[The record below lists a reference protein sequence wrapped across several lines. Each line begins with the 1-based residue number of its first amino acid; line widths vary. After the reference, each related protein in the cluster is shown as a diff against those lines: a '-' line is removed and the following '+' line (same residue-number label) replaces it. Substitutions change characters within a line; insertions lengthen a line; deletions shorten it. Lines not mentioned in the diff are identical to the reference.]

1 MALLWDVSRTRPR
14 GRSVRG
20 IDMRVTARVRGKLQN
35 LKNLEKTYK
44 KLVAESKVECAV
56 GYPVNASGLGTP
68 EAAYDDRASVIQVA
82 LWNNYGTDK
91 TPARPFMD
99 LAAREMGELYKK
111 GMKTLG
117 PKIARGEARVEKVL
131 DVLGLQAEECVRK
144 AIMDGE
150 WAPNA
155 PETIK
160 RKKSERP
167 LVDTGT
173 MRNRVTHVV
182 RAKTK

>member
-1 MALLWDVSRTRPR
+1 MKV
-14 GRSVRG
+14 
-20 IDMRVTARVRGKLQN
+20 IARVRSKLTN
-35 LKNLEKTYK
+35 LLKLETNYK
-44 KLVAESKVECAV
+44 KLVAESNVECAV

-68 EAAYDDRASVIQVA
+68 EPAYDDRASVIQVA
-82 LWNNYGTDK
+82 LWNNYGTDR
-91 TPARPFMD
+91 TPSRPFMD
-99 LAAREMGELYKK
+99 LAAREMREVYSK

-150 WAPNA
+150 WQPNA
-155 PETIK
+155 PETIR

-167 LVDTGT
+167 LVDTAT

-182 RAKTK
+182 RAKTQ

>member
-1 MALLWDVSRTRPR
+1 MQ
-14 GRSVRG
+14 
-20 IDMRVTARVRGKLQN
+20 ITARVRGKLTN
-35 LKNLEKTYK
+35 ILKLESTYK
-44 KLVAESKVECAV
+44 KLVSEANVECAV

-68 EAAYDDRASVIQVA
+68 EAAYDDRASIIQVA
-82 LWNNYGTDK
+82 LWNNYGTDR

-99 LAAREMGELYKK
+99 LAAREMREVYKK
-111 GMKTLG
+111 GMNTLG
-117 PKIARGEARVEKVL
+117 PKIARGEARVDKVL
-131 DVLGLQAEECVRK
+131 DVLGLQAEDCVRR

-150 WAPNA
+150 WQPNA

-182 RAKTK
+182 RQKTK